1 MRCRI
6 CGKKSVYPICKDC
19 SSNNQK
25 RLINSIVIINKQIR
39 LNKLEI
45 ISRTFK
51 LPRVTYNFWL
61 SLLLFMTSLLFLMLV
76 SLLKKVELQ
85 ILSALPIAIFP
96 TVAVYFWGEIPQSNI
111 RNGITLINIKQKNY
125 QMMGY
130 KKRLTALLRKNES
143 SWSMDDR
150 LSISFRGV

>member
-6 CGKKSVYPICKDC
+6 YRKKSVYPICKDC

-39 LNKLEI
+39 LNKFEI
-45 ISRTFK
+45 IIRTFK

-96 TVAVYFWGEIPQSNI
+96 TVAVYFWGEIPRNNI
-111 RNGITLINIKQKNY
+111 RNGIALINIKQKNY

-143 SWSMDDR
+143 SWSMDGR